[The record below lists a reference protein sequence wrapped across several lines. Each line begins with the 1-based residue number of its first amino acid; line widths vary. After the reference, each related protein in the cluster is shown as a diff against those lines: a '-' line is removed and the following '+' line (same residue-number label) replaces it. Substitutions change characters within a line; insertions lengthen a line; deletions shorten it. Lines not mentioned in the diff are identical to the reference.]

1 MSHVVSIKTE
11 LTDLD
16 AVKAV
21 CQELGLIFREGQ
33 KEYAWWGETFG
44 DYPLP
49 EGFTAAQ
56 LGKCEHAISVPGTN
70 WEIGLAKPSNVAA
83 FHGKESS
90 RFVPGTNRQV
100 GLAKP
105 ATGEGY
111 RLLFDFY
118 GHRGKPILDAVG
130 GKEASKFVQLYGVH
144 KAMIECKKRGHIVRR
159 EVGRNGAIN
168 LVVTGM

>member
-21 CQELGLIFREGQ
+21 CAELGLIFREGQ
-33 KEYAWWGETFG
+33 KSYEWWGQFMG
-44 DYPLP
+44 DAPLP
-49 EGFTAAQ
+49 DGFTRAQ
-56 LGKCEHAISVPGTN
+56 LGHCEHAIAVPGTS
-70 WEIGLAKPSNVAA
+70 WEIGLAKPSN
-83 FHGKESS
+83 GK
-90 RFVPGTNRQV
+90 
-100 GLAKP
+100 
-105 ATGEGY
+105 GY
-111 RLLFDFY
+111 RLLFDYY
-118 GHRGKPILDAVG
+118 GGRGKAILDAVG

-144 KAMIECKKRGHIVRR
+144 KAIIECKKRGHIVRR